1 MRQKEKKKKKKND
14 IVREE
19 KKNQNTV
26 SERMSSPLS
35 MLDLKKNSQD
45 WSGPGG
51 IGLQSQIC
59 KRPRQEEGKFK
70 ARMDYTVSSRA
81 VYVSSWGPA
90 SQ

>member
-1 MRQKEKKKKKKND
+1 MRQKEKKKKKND

-45 WSGPGG
+45 
-51 IGLQSQIC
+51 
-59 KRPRQEEGKFK
+59 
-70 ARMDYTVSSRA
+70 
-81 VYVSSWGPA
+81 
-90 SQ
+90 